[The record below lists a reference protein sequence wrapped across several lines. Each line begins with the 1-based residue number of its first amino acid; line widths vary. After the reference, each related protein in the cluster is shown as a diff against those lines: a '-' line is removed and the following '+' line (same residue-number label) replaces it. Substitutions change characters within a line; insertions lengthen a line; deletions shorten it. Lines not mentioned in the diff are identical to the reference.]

1 MRLLVDNAEVRSQ
14 RVAMP
19 SPSAFEAVCQLV
31 GIPFRHDK
39 TSGVLAVYPPLIGRR
54 LLVRFVDDDTG
65 KGDHLQELLKTE
77 LKLLER
83 LLWITG
89 ADITLEKADGPQ
101 KLEGK
106 KDARST
112 YWDTA
117 LFIYTGLVVPGG
129 IDPLVIYPWWE
140 RPFGSFRLAGHLA
153 LASECASPPGFRR
166 TSSLKLPSAMKEW
179 FSESRRGVSAPT
191 VLLAIPLI
199 HGYNEPLL
207 ENLSVTVCNGVLG
220 YFKKTPIDASIKEAF
235 RPEILESKGTK
246 VQGDVPANTDEPVIG
261 TAGTAFPQ
269 QAKGSVAGVGI
280 LDAPQPVAPVK
291 PSLPGYHGGIEDFAQ
306 DVLRQKPR
314 RHVESPPQI
323 EKVRGDMKG
332 PMPPRETLPHG
343 KEEETSAINNRDL
356 LSKPVDEAR
365 RLVYKFL
372 SSQGIKPTEELV
384 DEYLL
389 YLERIGKAP
398 DQSDSK

>member
-1 MRLLVDNAEVRSQ
+1 MRLLVDNEEVRSQ

-39 TSGVLAVYPPLIGRR
+39 ASGVFAVYPPLLGRR

-77 LKLLER
+77 LKLLKR

-101 KLEGK
+101 KLEGR

-129 IDPLVIYPWWE
+129 IDPLVIYPLWE
-140 RPFGSFRLAGHLA
+140 RPLGSFRLAGYLA
-153 LASECASPPGFRR
+153 LASECASSLGFRR

-179 FSESRRGVSAPT
+179 FAQLRRGVSAPT
-191 VLLAIPLI
+191 VLLAIPLV

-207 ENLSVTVCNGVLG
+207 ENLSVRVCNGVLG

-235 RPEILESKGTK
+235 RPEILEPKETR
-246 VQGDVPANTDEPVIG
+246 VQEDVPAKTGEPVLA
-261 TAGTAFPQ
+261 TAGLALPQ
-269 QAKGSVAGVGI
+269 QAKGSVAGAGVF
-280 LDAPQPVAPVK
+280 DAPQPSAPVK
-291 PSLPGYHGGIEDFAQ
+291 PFLTGYQEEIEDLTQ
-306 DVLRQKPR
+306 DVPRQKPR
-314 RHVESPPQI
+314 RHVESSPQI
-323 EKVRGDMKG
+323 EKAGGSMRGSI
-332 PMPPRETLPHG
+332 PSRETLWHEN
-343 KEEETSAINNRDL
+343 EEETSATDNLAL
-356 LSKPVDEAR
+356 LSKPIEEAR
-365 RLVYKFL
+365 SLAYKFL
-372 SSQGIKPTEELV
+372 SSQGVKPTEELV
-384 DEYLL
+384 DEYLI
-389 YLERIGKAP
+389 YLERIGKAS

>member
-19 SPSAFEAVCQLV
+19 SPFTFEAVCQLV

-39 TSGVLAVYPPLIGRR
+39 TFGVFAVYPPLIGRR

-77 LKLLER
+77 LNLLER

-106 KDARST
+106 KEARST

-117 LFIYTGLVVPGG
+117 LFIYTGPVIPGG

-140 RPFGSFRLAGHLA
+140 RLFGSFRLAGHLA

-166 TSSLKLPSAMKEW
+166 TSSLKLPSAMKQW

-191 VLLAIPLI
+191 VLLAIPLV

-220 YFKKTPIDASIKEAF
+220 YFKKTPVDASIKEAF

-246 VQGDVPANTDEPVIG
+246 VQGDVPAKTGEPVVG
-261 TAGTAFPQ
+261 TAGTALPQ
-269 QAKGSVAGVGI
+269 QAKGSVAGAGI
-280 LDAPQPVAPVK
+280 FSAPQPIVPVEPPL
-291 PSLPGYHGGIEDFAQ
+291 PSYHGGLEDTVQ

-314 RHVESPPQI
+314 RHVESPPQV
-323 EKVRGDMKG
+323 EKARGDMKG
-332 PMPPRETLPHG
+332 PTPPWESLPTG
-343 KEEETSAINNRDL
+343 KGEETSAIDNRDL
-356 LSKPVDEAR
+356 LSEPIEEAR
-365 RLVYKFL
+365 RLAYKFL

-398 DQSDSK
+398 DHSDSG

>member
-19 SPSAFEAVCQLV
+19 SPFTFEAVCQLV

-39 TSGVLAVYPPLIGRR
+39 TSGVFAVYPPLIGRR
-54 LLVRFVDDDTG
+54 LLVRFVDDVTV

-89 ADITLEKADGPQ
+89 ADITLEKVDDPQ

-106 KDARST
+106 KDARSI

-117 LFIYTGLVVPGG
+117 LLIYTGPVVPGG

-153 LASECASPPGFRR
+153 LASECASPLGFRR

-179 FSESRRGVSAPT
+179 FAQSRRGVSAPT
-191 VLLAIPLI
+191 VLLAIPLVY
-199 HGYNEPLL
+199 GYNEPLL

-246 VQGDVPANTDEPVIG
+246 VQGDVPAKTDEPVVG
-261 TAGTAFPQ
+261 TAGTALSQ
-269 QAKGSVAGVGI
+269 QAKGSVADVGI
-280 LDAPQPVAPVK
+280 FGAPQPIAPVE
-291 PSLPGYHGGIEDFAQ
+291 PPLQGPTPPWESLP
-306 DVLRQKPR
+306 P
-314 RHVESPPQI
+314 
-323 EKVRGDMKG
+323 
-332 PMPPRETLPHG
+332 G
-343 KEEETSAINNRDL
+343 KEEETSAIDNRDL
-356 LSKPVDEAR
+356 LSKPIEEAR
-365 RLVYKFL
+365 RLAYKFL

-398 DQSDSK
+398 DQSDSR